1 MDMELNVFVHFVFL
15 IRHVGQF
22 ENWVIKSGG
31 EGGMFLPFHI
41 VPWVVFP
48 FVLAGIIFS
57 LPTNF

>member
-41 VPWVVFP
+41 VP
-48 FVLAGIIFS
+48 
-57 LPTNF
+57 